1 MFKNYFKTAWRN
13 LWKNKTFSFINIIGL
28 TIGLTSFLLIALYIF
43 DELTFDRF
51 HTNANNIYRIVENKT
66 YAGGKTTKTTGAGF
80 LVSERAKTQ
89 LPEIKDA
96 VRFAAFGRTNV
107 ASGDNKTNVFY
118 EDYIVGNPGF
128 LNVFSFPLLYGNR
141 NTALA
146 EPNTVIITEASAK
159 KYFGT
164 SNVVGK
170 LLFIDTDSVPFKVT
184 AY

>member
-51 HTNANNIYRIVENKT
+51 HANANNIYRIVENKT

-96 VRFAAFGRTNV
+96 VRFAA
-107 ASGDNKTNVFY
+107 
-118 EDYIVGNPGF
+118 
-128 LNVFSFPLLYGNR
+128 
-141 NTALA
+141 
-146 EPNTVIITEASAK
+146 
-159 KYFGT
+159 
-164 SNVVGK
+164 
-170 LLFIDTDSVPFKVT
+170 
-184 AY
+184 